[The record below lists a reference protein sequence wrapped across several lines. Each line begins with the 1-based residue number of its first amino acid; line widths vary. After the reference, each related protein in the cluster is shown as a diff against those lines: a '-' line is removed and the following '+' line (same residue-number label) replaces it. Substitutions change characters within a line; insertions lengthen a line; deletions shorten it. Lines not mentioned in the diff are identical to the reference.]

1 MDYLLLI
8 CNSYEMMIKTN
19 FGYFFIV
26 SISIVLALGITC
38 QRNDTK
44 KDNYKSLTGSAKN
57 KFQEMRSFVSSLNLK
72 NTINKMATDESALNI
87 RYIYYF
93 KSSVCSNC
101 EQRFDSL
108 EKTSLNKNEVVV
120 VISPLNYK
128 KYQRFNE
135 YMTGYTVLVDSLD
148 LFRKKTKN
156 VYSPMFMEI
165 DSQFNVKST
174 FQFFG
179 LNDDY
184 NRFIS
189 YQN

>member
-1 MDYLLLI
+1 MVK
-8 CNSYEMMIKTN
+8 SK

-26 SISIVLALGITC
+26 STSIVLVLVITC
-38 QRNDTK
+38 QRNETK
-44 KDNYKSLTGSAKN
+44 KDNYQSLTSSAKS
-57 KFQEMRSFVSSLNLK
+57 KFQKMRSFVSGLNLK
-72 NTINKMATDESALNI
+72 NTISKLVSDESELNT

-93 KSSVCSNC
+93 KSSDCSNC
-101 EQRFDSL
+101 VQQGFDIL
-108 EKTSLNKNEVVV
+108 EKTSINKNEVIV

-135 YMTGYTVLVDSLD
+135 YITDYAVLVDSLD
-148 LFRKKTKN
+148 QFRKETNN
-156 VYSPMFMEI
+156 VYSPMVIEI